1 LKNAIIERREKKTKR
16 EGREESKR
24 REGGSEGFWTFYSEG
39 VA

>member
-1 LKNAIIERREKKTKR
+1 LKGEKKKTKR